1 MRVLIL
7 IMSLVSVLQCNAQNE
22 KKSEKTIVKNSK
34 TKKMKRPSINN
45 KFETLNL
52 DDYKNELKIEK
63 KWSIGDKTYHD
74 WYEFKKETEN
84 EIIGIDGNAN
94 AGLRYGKTLKNSI
107 YAISKIY
114 YWKNG
119 YIKSKSILTQF
130 TGIRI
135 GEEYQ
140 FDESGKLIKTID
152 HDKDWDF
159 SYEDVMAFVKE
170 KYKDKVLAYDVA
182 YAFNIKK
189 KKSYDNRNYWEVFI
203 KPDFNEK
210 NQDNLHRYDLIKL
223 DGNTGEI
230 LCYQQWTDYYGEP
243 ETLRKTIVPDATIP
257 PSARPSAKIYK
268 THEGKTYTKAEW
280 QAYEEKEYEAYC
292 KRTGRP
298 YTPKNQEAKPES
310 QDNRKSFLADDFETG
325 DKNIPKK
332 KKGFWG

>member
-7 IMSLVSVLQCNAQNE
+7 IMSFVSVLQCNAQNE

-52 DDYKNELKIEK
+52 DDYKNGLTIK
-63 KWSIGDKTYHD
+63 KEWASSTKTYINT
-74 WYEFKKETEN
+74 YKYRKETEN
-84 EIIGIDGNAN
+84 EIIEVEGSKDFIIDYRRIYKEKPYIIYKEYYGN
-94 AGLRYGKTLKNSI
+94 
-107 YAISKIY
+107 
-114 YWKNG
+114 NG
-119 YIKSKSILTQF
+119 YINRKRVFSKTNNIAL
-130 TGIRI
+130 

-140 FDESGKLIKTID
+140 FDEKGTLIKTID

-210 NQDNLHRYDLIKL
+210 TQDNIHRYDLIKL
-223 DGNTGEI
+223 DGNTGKI

-243 ETLRKTIVPDATIP
+243 ETLRKTIVPDTTIP

-268 THEGKTYTKAEW
+268 TYQGKDYTQAEW
-280 QAYEEKEYEAYC
+280 EAYEEKQYEEYC

-298 YTPKNQEAKPES
+298 YTPKNQQENPSE
-310 QDNRKSFLADDFETG
+310 QDNRKSFIANDFETG